1 MSQHDDFTID
11 EALNDSM
18 VQMLMKADRVDP
30 LALEAS
36 LRSLAKAHSRR
47 RNPVPARLQ
56 DDRGS
61 LRAPALPN
69 RKQAGASA
77 YTPW

>member
-11 EALNDSM
+11 ELLNDSM

-36 LRSLAKAHSRR
+36 LRSLANAHARR
-47 RNPVPARLQ
+47 RNAMPTRLR
-56 DDRGS
+56 DDPGTRRGS
-61 LRAPALPN
+61 ALPS
-69 RKQAGASA
+69 RKPAIASA
-77 YTPW
+77 CTSW